1 MFFLAKFRLGLKSP
15 EGDTCYITYTL
26 HITLRLA
33 FARLRGEGVIE
44 QLHGTHELVE
54 VHALLRDLRLLDESC
69 KPRDVCLQGGLG
81 QGLDV
86 LCVPGLVFALLRHD
100 VGSRY

>member
-1 MFFLAKFRLGLKSP
+1 MALSLPKETP
-15 EGDTCYITYTL
+15 VTL
-26 HITLRLA
+26 HISLHFYLA

-54 VHALLRDLRLLDESC
+54 VHTLLLDLRLLDESC

-100 VGSRY
+100 VGNRY